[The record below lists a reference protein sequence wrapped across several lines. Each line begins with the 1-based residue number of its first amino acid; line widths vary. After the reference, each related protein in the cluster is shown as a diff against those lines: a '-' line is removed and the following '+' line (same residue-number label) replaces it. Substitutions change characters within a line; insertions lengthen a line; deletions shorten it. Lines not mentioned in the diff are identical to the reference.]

1 MAMHGLMGQIVR
13 NIQDF
18 NRICKR
24 RKSKKKGFSS
34 SDNNEDHED
43 SDPMSGVPHPQREQ
57 EEEEGL

>member
-1 MAMHGLMGQIVR
+1 MAMHEFMGQIVR

-34 SDNNEDHED
+34 SEN
-43 SDPMSGVPHPQREQ
+43 
-57 EEEEGL
+57 EEGEENSASMPGLAQQRLE